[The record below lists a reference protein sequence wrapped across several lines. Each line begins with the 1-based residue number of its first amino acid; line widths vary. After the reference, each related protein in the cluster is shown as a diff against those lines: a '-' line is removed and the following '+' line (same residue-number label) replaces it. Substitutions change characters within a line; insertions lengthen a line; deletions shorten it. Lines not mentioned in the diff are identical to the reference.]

1 MATTPAKATFPL
13 ILEDTYVRQDEQGR
27 FSLNDLHQAAGGE
40 DRHRPTFWLRLD
52 QTQALVDELG
62 QPTPDLA
69 SATPSNCA
77 DLHSFKTTEISR
89 SFQAVSKIE
98 GRNGGTFVA
107 RELVNSGIPLVSGNS
122 PDLASFGTAG
132 IPAVR
137 TTEGRGGGTYVARE
151 LVYAYAMWI
160 SPAFHLK
167 VIRTFDALVTGR
179 LGGNNSGTMIG
190 QATGLPTAQL
200 VALQVQGWKIVD
212 RLKAEKVP
220 ELRQDLYEQL
230 RRVYADLGQTPP
242 PLAAM
247 GSENP
252 PQPLPATE
260 FWAVYHALLA
270 AGVKVNHSH
279 NPRLIAINL
288 KQFVQVAEAHGMS
301 VAPGPLLKQA
311 LRESRAPLYVDDR
324 TVNSAVT
331 GRTIH
336 CWVFEA
342 REGGAA

>member
-107 RELVNSGIPLVSGNS
+107 RELV
-122 PDLASFGTAG
+122 
-132 IPAVR
+132 
-137 TTEGRGGGTYVARE
+137 
-151 LVYAYAMWI
+151 YAYAMWI

-242 PLAAM
+242 PLTAM
-247 GSENP
+247 GSEAP
-252 PQPLPATE
+252 PQPEAATE

>member
-40 DRHRPTFWLRLD
+40 EHHKPSRFTRTDTFTDLVEALRP
-52 QTQALVDELG
+52 EM
-62 QPTPDLA
+62 A
-69 SATPSNCA
+69 SDPVV
-77 DLHSFKTTEISR
+77 
-89 SFQAVSKIE
+89 AVSTGK
-98 GRNGGTFVA
+98 
-107 RELVNSGIPLVSGNS
+107 P
-122 PDLASFGTAG
+122 
-132 IPAVR
+132 
-137 TTEGRGGGTYVARE
+137 GTYVARE

-160 SPAFHLK
+160 SPAFHLQ
-167 VIRTFDALVTGR
+167 VIRTFDALATGR
-179 LGGNNSGTMIG
+179 MGAAGSNAMIG

-279 NPRLIAINL
+279 NPRLSAINL

>member
-40 DRHRPTFWLRLD
+40 QRHQPRYWLENK
-52 QTQALVDELG
+52 QTQALIAELENSG
-62 QPTPDLA
+62 IPLV
-69 SATPSNCA
+69 
-77 DLHSFKTTEISR
+77 TTEISR
-89 SFQAVSKIE
+89 SFQAVAKIE
-98 GRNGGTFVA
+98 GRNGGTYA
-107 RELVNSGIPLVSGNS
+107 
-122 PDLASFGTAG
+122 
-132 IPAVR
+132 
-137 TTEGRGGGTYVARE
+137 ARE

-160 SPAFHLK
+160 SPAFHLQ
-167 VIRTFDALVTGR
+167 VIRTFDALATGR
-179 LGGNNSGTMIG
+179 MGAAGSNAMIG

-247 GSENP
+247 GSEAP
-252 PQPLPATE
+252 PQPEAATE

-270 AGVKVNHSH
+270 AGVKVNHSR
-279 NPRLIAINL
+279 NPELIAINL
-288 KQFVQVAEAHGMS
+288 KQFAQVAAAHGMR
-301 VAPGPLLKQA
+301 VAPSPLLKQG
-311 LRESRAPLYVDDR
+311 LRESQAPRFMDVR
-324 TVNSAVT
+324 TVNSVVVT
-331 GRTIH
+331 GTIH

-342 REGGAA
+342 VKGGAA

>member
-40 DRHRPTFWLRLD
+40 EHHKPSRFTRTDTF
-52 QTQALVDELG
+52 TALVEALR
-62 QPTPDLA
+62 PEMA
-69 SATPSNCA
+69 SDPVV
-77 DLHSFKTTEISR
+77 
-89 SFQAVSKIE
+89 AVSTGKP
-98 GRNGGTFVA
+98 GTF
-107 RELVNSGIPLVSGNS
+107 
-122 PDLASFGTAG
+122 
-132 IPAVR
+132 
-137 TTEGRGGGTYVARE
+137 VARE

-160 SPAFHLK
+160 SPAFHLQ
-167 VIRTFDALVTGR
+167 VIRTFDALATGR
-179 LGGNNSGTMIG
+179 MGPAGSNAMIG
-190 QATGLPTAQL
+190 QSTGLPTAQL

>member
-27 FSLNDLHQAAGGE
+27 YSLNDLHQAAGGE

-98 GRNGGTFVA
+98 GRNGGTF
-107 RELVNSGIPLVSGNS
+107 
-122 PDLASFGTAG
+122 
-132 IPAVR
+132 
-137 TTEGRGGGTYVARE
+137 VARE

>member
-40 DRHRPTFWLRLD
+40 QRHRPNYWLETK
-52 QTQALVDELG
+52 QTQDLIAELG
-62 QPTPDLA
+62 N
-69 SATPSNCA
+69 SWNSM
-77 DLHSFKTTEISR
+77 SS
-89 SFQAVSKIE
+89 
-98 GRNGGTFVA
+98 GT
-107 RELVNSGIPLVSGNS
+107 SI
-122 PDLASFGTAG
+122 AG
-132 IPAVR
+132 IPAIEAKTKV
-137 TTEGRGGGTYVARE
+137 GTYVARE

-160 SPAFHLK
+160 SPAFHLQ
-167 VIRTFDALVTGR
+167 VIRTFDALATGR
-179 LGGNNSGTMIG
+179 MGPAGSNAMIG

>member
-1 MATTPAKATFPL
+1 MANTPAKSTLPL
-13 ILEDTYVRQDEQGR
+13 ILEDTYVRQDEHGR
-27 FSLNDLHQAAGGE
+27 FSLNDLHQAAGG
-40 DRHRPTFWLRLD
+40 DPSIRPGEWLRNK
-52 QTQALVDELG
+52 QTVEL
-62 QPTPDLA
+62 A
-69 SATPSNCA
+69 A
-77 DLHSFKTTEISR
+77 EIS
-89 SFQAVSKIE
+89 
-98 GRNGGTFVA
+98 
-107 RELVNSGIPLVSGNS
+107 
-122 PDLASFGTAG
+122 ASTAG
-132 IPAVR
+132 ISAIESR
-137 TTEGRGGGTYVARE
+137 TGNNGGTYVARE

-167 VIRTFDALVTGR
+167 VIRTFDALVAGR
-179 LGGNNSGTMIG
+179 MGPAGSNAMIG

-242 PLAAM
+242 PLTAM
-247 GSENP
+247 GSESP
-252 PQPLPATE
+252 PQPVPATE

-342 REGGAA
+342 VKGGAA

>member
-40 DRHRPTFWLRLD
+40 QRHRPNYWLETK
-52 QTQALVDELG
+52 QTQDLIAELG
-62 QPTPDLA
+62 N
-69 SATPSNCA
+69 SWNSM
-77 DLHSFKTTEISR
+77 SS
-89 SFQAVSKIE
+89 
-98 GRNGGTFVA
+98 GT
-107 RELVNSGIPLVSGNS
+107 SI
-122 PDLASFGTAG
+122 AG
-132 IPAVR
+132 IPAIEAKTKV
-137 TTEGRGGGTYVARE
+137 GTFVARE

-160 SPAFHLK
+160 SPAFHLQ
-167 VIRTFDALVTGR
+167 VIRTFDALATGR
-179 LGGNNSGTMIG
+179 MGAAGSNAMIG

-242 PLAAM
+242 PLTAM
-247 GSENP
+247 GSEAP
-252 PQPLPATE
+252 PQPEAATE

-270 AGVKVNHSH
+270 AGVKVNHSR
-279 NPRLIAINL
+279 NPELIAINL
-288 KQFVQVAEAHGMS
+288 KQFAQVAAAHGMR
-301 VAPGPLLKQA
+301 VAPSPLLKQG
-311 LRESRAPLYVDDR
+311 LRESQAPRFMDVR
-324 TVNSAVT
+324 TVNSVVVT
-331 GRTIH
+331 GTIH

-342 REGGAA
+342 VKGGAA

>member
-40 DRHRPTFWLRLD
+40 QRHRPNYWLETK
-52 QTQALVDELG
+52 QTQDLIAELG
-62 QPTPDLA
+62 NSWNPM
-69 SATPSNCA
+69 SC
-77 DLHSFKTTEISR
+77 
-89 SFQAVSKIE
+89 
-98 GRNGGTFVA
+98 GT
-107 RELVNSGIPLVSGNS
+107 SI
-122 PDLASFGTAG
+122 AG
-132 IPAVR
+132 IPAIEAKTKV
-137 TTEGRGGGTYVARE
+137 GTFVARE

-242 PLAAM
+242 PLTAM

-270 AGVKVNHSH
+270 AGVKVNHSR
-279 NPRLIAINL
+279 NPGLIAINL
-288 KQFVQVAEAHGMS
+288 KQFAQVAAAHGMR
-301 VAPGPLLKQA
+301 VPPGTDLKTA
-311 LRESRAPLYVDDR
+311 LRESQSPRFVDVR
-324 TVNSAVT
+324 TVNSVVVT
-331 GRTIH
+331 GTIH

>member
-1 MATTPAKATFPL
+1 MRGAFFFD
-13 ILEDTYVRQDEQGR
+13 IDTLTIRKDSEGR
-27 FSLNDLHQAAGGE
+27 YCLNDLHKAAGE
-40 DRHRPTFWLRLD
+40 LEQHATWRFFRNQ
-52 QTQALVDELG
+52 QTDEL
-62 QPTPDLA
+62 
-69 SATPSNCA
+69 
-77 DLHSFKTTEISR
+77 
-89 SFQAVSKIE
+89 IE
-98 GRNGGTFVA
+98 ELIKAPNLVVKAAPLEVKRGRNGGTFV
-107 RELVNSGIPLVSGNS
+107 VK
-122 PDLASFGTAG
+122 
-132 IPAVR
+132 
-137 TTEGRGGGTYVARE
+137 E

-242 PLAAM
+242 PLTAM
-247 GSENP
+247 GSEAP
-252 PQPLPATE
+252 PQPEAATE

-270 AGVKVNHSH
+270 AGVKVNHSR
-279 NPRLIAINL
+279 NPELIAINL
-288 KQFVQVAEAHGMS
+288 KQFAQVAAAHGMR
-301 VAPGPLLKQA
+301 VAPSPLLKQG
-311 LRESRAPLYVDDR
+311 LRESQAPRFMDVR
-324 TVNSAVT
+324 TVNSVVVT
-331 GRTIH
+331 GTIH

-342 REGGAA
+342 VKGGAA

>member
-107 RELVNSGIPLVSGNS
+107 RELV
-122 PDLASFGTAG
+122 
-132 IPAVR
+132 
-137 TTEGRGGGTYVARE
+137 
-151 LVYAYAMWI
+151 YAYAMWI

-242 PLAAM
+242 PLTAM
-247 GSENP
+247 GSEAP
-252 PQPLPATE
+252 PQPEAATE

-270 AGVKVNHSH
+270 AGVKVNHSR
-279 NPRLIAINL
+279 NPELIAINL

-342 REGGAA
+342 VKGGAA

>member
-40 DRHRPTFWLRLD
+40 QRHRPNYWLETK
-52 QTQALVDELG
+52 QTQDLIAELG
-62 QPTPDLA
+62 N
-69 SATPSNCA
+69 SWNSM
-77 DLHSFKTTEISR
+77 SS
-89 SFQAVSKIE
+89 
-98 GRNGGTFVA
+98 GT
-107 RELVNSGIPLVSGNS
+107 SI
-122 PDLASFGTAG
+122 AG
-132 IPAVR
+132 IPAIEAKTKV
-137 TTEGRGGGTYVARE
+137 GTFVARE

-160 SPAFHLK
+160 SPAFHLQ
-167 VIRTFDALVTGR
+167 VIRTFDALATGR
-179 LGGNNSGTMIG
+179 MGSAGSNAMIG

-242 PLAAM
+242 PLTAM
-247 GSENP
+247 GSESP
-252 PQPLPATE
+252 PQPVPATE

-279 NPRLIAINL
+279 NPKLVAINL
-288 KQFVQVAEAHGMS
+288 KQFAQVAEAHGMH

-324 TVNSAVT
+324 TVSSAVT

-342 REGGAA
+342 VKGGV

>member
-40 DRHRPTFWLRLD
+40 DRHRQTFWLRLD

-98 GRNGGTFVA
+98 GRNGGTF
-107 RELVNSGIPLVSGNS
+107 
-122 PDLASFGTAG
+122 
-132 IPAVR
+132 
-137 TTEGRGGGTYVARE
+137 VARE

-242 PLAAM
+242 PLTAM
-247 GSENP
+247 GSEAP
-252 PQPLPATE
+252 PQPEAATE

-270 AGVKVNHSH
+270 AGVKVNHSR
-279 NPRLIAINL
+279 NPELIAINL
-288 KQFVQVAEAHGMS
+288 KQFAQVAAAHGMR
-301 VAPGPLLKQA
+301 VAPSPLLKQG
-311 LRESRAPLYVDDR
+311 LRESQAPRFMDVR
-324 TVNSAVT
+324 TVNSVVVT
-331 GRTIH
+331 GTIH

-342 REGGAA
+342 VKGGAA

>member
-107 RELVNSGIPLVSGNS
+107 RELV
-122 PDLASFGTAG
+122 
-132 IPAVR
+132 
-137 TTEGRGGGTYVARE
+137 
-151 LVYAYAMWI
+151 YAYAMWI

-242 PLAAM
+242 PLTAM
-247 GSENP
+247 GSEAP
-252 PQPLPATE
+252 PQPEAATE

-279 NPRLIAINL
+279 NPKLVAINL
-288 KQFVQVAEAHGMS
+288 KQFAQVAEAHGMH

-324 TVNSAVT
+324 TVSSAVT

-342 REGGAA
+342 VKGGAA

>member
-40 DRHRPTFWLRLD
+40 EHHKPSRFTRTDTF
-52 QTQALVDELG
+52 TALVEALR
-62 QPTPDLA
+62 PEMA
-69 SATPSNCA
+69 SDPVV
-77 DLHSFKTTEISR
+77 
-89 SFQAVSKIE
+89 AVSTGK
-98 GRNGGTFVA
+98 
-107 RELVNSGIPLVSGNS
+107 P
-122 PDLASFGTAG
+122 
-132 IPAVR
+132 
-137 TTEGRGGGTYVARE
+137 GTYVARE

-160 SPAFHLK
+160 SPAFHLQ
-167 VIRTFDALVTGR
+167 VIRTFDALATGR
-179 LGGNNSGTMIG
+179 MGSAASNAMIG

>member
-40 DRHRPTFWLRLD
+40 EHHKPSRFTRTYTFTDLVEALRP
-52 QTQALVDELG
+52 EM
-62 QPTPDLA
+62 A
-69 SATPSNCA
+69 SDPVV
-77 DLHSFKTTEISR
+77 
-89 SFQAVSKIE
+89 AVSTGK
-98 GRNGGTFVA
+98 
-107 RELVNSGIPLVSGNS
+107 P
-122 PDLASFGTAG
+122 
-132 IPAVR
+132 
-137 TTEGRGGGTYVARE
+137 GTYVARE

-160 SPAFHLK
+160 SPAFHLQ
-167 VIRTFDALVTGR
+167 VIRTFDALATGR
-179 LGGNNSGTMIG
+179 MGPAGSNAMIG

-242 PLAAM
+242 PLTAM
-247 GSENP
+247 GSEAP
-252 PQPLPATE
+252 PQPEAATE

-270 AGVKVNHSH
+270 AGVKVNHSR
-279 NPRLIAINL
+279 NPELIAINL
-288 KQFVQVAEAHGMS
+288 KQFAQVAAAHGMR
-301 VAPGPLLKQA
+301 VAPSPLLKQG
-311 LRESRAPLYVDDR
+311 LRESQAPRFIDVR
-324 TVNSAVT
+324 TVNSVVVT
-331 GRTIH
+331 GTIH

-342 REGGAA
+342 VKGGAA

>member
-107 RELVNSGIPLVSGNS
+107 RELV
-122 PDLASFGTAG
+122 
-132 IPAVR
+132 
-137 TTEGRGGGTYVARE
+137 
-151 LVYAYAMWI
+151 YAYAMWI

-242 PLAAM
+242 PLTAM
-247 GSENP
+247 GSEAP
-252 PQPLPATE
+252 PQPEAATE

-270 AGVKVNHSH
+270 AGVKVNHSR
-279 NPRLIAINL
+279 NPELIAINL
-288 KQFVQVAEAHGMS
+288 KQFAQVAAAHGMR
-301 VAPGPLLKQA
+301 VAPSPLLKQG
-311 LRESRAPLYVDDR
+311 LRESQAPRFMDVR
-324 TVNSAVT
+324 TVNSVVVT
-331 GRTIH
+331 GTIH

-342 REGGAA
+342 VKGGAA

>member
-40 DRHRPTFWLRLD
+40 QRHRPNYWLETK
-52 QTQALVDELG
+52 QTQDLIAELG
-62 QPTPDLA
+62 N
-69 SATPSNCA
+69 SWNSM
-77 DLHSFKTTEISR
+77 SS
-89 SFQAVSKIE
+89 
-98 GRNGGTFVA
+98 GT
-107 RELVNSGIPLVSGNS
+107 SI
-122 PDLASFGTAG
+122 AG
-132 IPAVR
+132 IPAIEAKTKV
-137 TTEGRGGGTYVARE
+137 GTYVARE

-160 SPAFHLK
+160 SPAFHLQ
-167 VIRTFDALVTGR
+167 VIRTFDALATGR
-179 LGGNNSGTMIG
+179 MGPAGSNAMIG

-242 PLAAM
+242 PLTAM
-247 GSENP
+247 GSEAP
-252 PQPLPATE
+252 PQPEAATE

-270 AGVKVNHSH
+270 AGVKVNHSR
-279 NPRLIAINL
+279 NPELIAINL
-288 KQFVQVAEAHGMS
+288 KQFAQVAAAHGMR
-301 VAPGPLLKQA
+301 VAPSPLLKQG
-311 LRESRAPLYVDDR
+311 LRESQAPRFMDVR
-324 TVNSAVT
+324 TVNSVVVT
-331 GRTIH
+331 GTIH

-342 REGGAA
+342 VKGGAA

>member
-40 DRHRPTFWLRLD
+40 EQHTPWRFTRSETFRG
-52 QTQALVDELG
+52 LVDVL
-62 QPTPDLA
+62 TPEMVSEPVA
-69 SATPSNCA
+69 VVSSGRPS
-77 DLHSFKTTEISR
+77 
-89 SFQAVSKIE
+89 
-98 GRNGGTFVA
+98 TF
-107 RELVNSGIPLVSGNS
+107 
-122 PDLASFGTAG
+122 
-132 IPAVR
+132 
-137 TTEGRGGGTYVARE
+137 VARE

-160 SPAFHLK
+160 SPAFHLQ
-167 VIRTFDALVTGR
+167 VIRTFDALATGR
-179 LGGNNSGTMIG
+179 MGSAGSNAMIG

-342 REGGAA
+342 VKGGAA

>member
-40 DRHRPTFWLRLD
+40 EHHKPSRFTRTDTF
-52 QTQALVDELG
+52 TALVEALR
-62 QPTPDLA
+62 PEMA
-69 SATPSNCA
+69 SDPVV
-77 DLHSFKTTEISR
+77 
-89 SFQAVSKIE
+89 AVSTGKP
-98 GRNGGTFVA
+98 GTF
-107 RELVNSGIPLVSGNS
+107 
-122 PDLASFGTAG
+122 
-132 IPAVR
+132 
-137 TTEGRGGGTYVARE
+137 VARE

-160 SPAFHLK
+160 SPAFHLQ
-167 VIRTFDALVTGR
+167 VIRTFDALATGR
-179 LGGNNSGTMIG
+179 MGAAGSNAMIG

-242 PLAAM
+242 PLTAM

>member
-40 DRHRPTFWLRLD
+40 QRHRPNYWLETK
-52 QTQALVDELG
+52 QTQDLIAELG
-62 QPTPDLA
+62 N
-69 SATPSNCA
+69 SWNSM
-77 DLHSFKTTEISR
+77 SS
-89 SFQAVSKIE
+89 
-98 GRNGGTFVA
+98 GT
-107 RELVNSGIPLVSGNS
+107 SI
-122 PDLASFGTAG
+122 AG
-132 IPAVR
+132 IPAIEAKTKV
-137 TTEGRGGGTYVARE
+137 GTFVARE

-160 SPAFHLK
+160 SPAFHLQ
-167 VIRTFDALVTGR
+167 VIRTFDSLATGR
-179 LGGNNSGTMIG
+179 MGSAGSNAMIG

-242 PLAAM
+242 PLTAM
-247 GSENP
+247 GSEAP
-252 PQPLPATE
+252 PQPEAATE

-270 AGVKVNHSH
+270 AGVKVNHSR
-279 NPRLIAINL
+279 NPELIAINL
-288 KQFVQVAEAHGMS
+288 KQFAQVAAAHGMR
-301 VAPGPLLKQA
+301 VAPSPLLKQG
-311 LRESRAPLYVDDR
+311 LRESQAPRFMDVR
-324 TVNSAVT
+324 TVNSVVVT
-331 GRTIH
+331 GTIH

-342 REGGAA
+342 VKGGAA

>member
-107 RELVNSGIPLVSGNS
+107 RELV
-122 PDLASFGTAG
+122 
-132 IPAVR
+132 
-137 TTEGRGGGTYVARE
+137 
-151 LVYAYAMWI
+151 YAYAMWI

-242 PLAAM
+242 PLTAM
-247 GSENP
+247 GSEAP
-252 PQPLPATE
+252 PQPEAATE

-270 AGVKVNHSH
+270 AGVKVNHSR
-279 NPRLIAINL
+279 NPELIAINL
-288 KQFVQVAEAHGMS
+288 KQFAQVAAAHGMR
-301 VAPGPLLKQA
+301 VAPSPLLKQG
-311 LRESRAPLYVDDR
+311 LRESQAPRFMDVR
-324 TVNSAVT
+324 TVNSVVVI
-331 GRTIH
+331 GTIH

-342 REGGAA
+342 VKGGAA

>member
-107 RELVNSGIPLVSGNS
+107 RELV
-122 PDLASFGTAG
+122 
-132 IPAVR
+132 
-137 TTEGRGGGTYVARE
+137 
-151 LVYAYAMWI
+151 YAYAMWI

-190 QATGLPTAQL
+190 QSTGLPTAQL

-242 PLAAM
+242 PLTAM
-247 GSENP
+247 GSEAP
-252 PQPLPATE
+252 PQPEAATE

-270 AGVKVNHSH
+270 AGVKVNHSR
-279 NPRLIAINL
+279 NPELIAINL
-288 KQFVQVAEAHGMS
+288 KQFAQVAAAHGMR
-301 VAPGPLLKQA
+301 VAPSPLLKQG
-311 LRESRAPLYVDDR
+311 LRESQAPRFMDVR
-324 TVNSAVT
+324 TVNSVVVT
-331 GRTIH
+331 GTIH

-342 REGGAA
+342 VKGGAA

>member
-107 RELVNSGIPLVSGNS
+107 RELV
-122 PDLASFGTAG
+122 
-132 IPAVR
+132 
-137 TTEGRGGGTYVARE
+137 
-151 LVYAYAMWI
+151 YAYAMWI

-220 ELRQDLYEQL
+220 ELRQGVERTAQ
-230 RRVYADLGQTPP
+230 RAARV
-242 PLAAM
+242 
-247 GSENP
+247 
-252 PQPLPATE
+252 
-260 FWAVYHALLA
+260 WA
-270 AGVKVNHSH
+270 
-279 NPRLIAINL
+279 
-288 KQFVQVAEAHGMS
+288 
-301 VAPGPLLKQA
+301 
-311 LRESRAPLYVDDR
+311 
-324 TVNSAVT
+324 
-331 GRTIH
+331 
-336 CWVFEA
+336 
-342 REGGAA
+342 

>member
-40 DRHRPTFWLRLD
+40 QRHRPNYWLETK
-52 QTQALVDELG
+52 QTQDLIAELG
-62 QPTPDLA
+62 N
-69 SATPSNCA
+69 SWNSM
-77 DLHSFKTTEISR
+77 SS
-89 SFQAVSKIE
+89 
-98 GRNGGTFVA
+98 GT
-107 RELVNSGIPLVSGNS
+107 SI
-122 PDLASFGTAG
+122 AG
-132 IPAVR
+132 IPAIEAKTKV
-137 TTEGRGGGTYVARE
+137 GTFVARE

-160 SPAFHLK
+160 SPAFHLQ
-167 VIRTFDALVTGR
+167 VIRTFDALATGR
-179 LGGNNSGTMIG
+179 MGAAGSNAMIG

-242 PLAAM
+242 PLTAM
-247 GSENP
+247 GSESP
-252 PQPLPATE
+252 PQPVPATE

-279 NPRLIAINL
+279 NPKLVAINL
-288 KQFVQVAEAHGMS
+288 KQFAQVAEAHGMH

-324 TVNSAVT
+324 TVSSAVT

-342 REGGAA
+342 VKGGV